1 MGHFISPTSELIS
14 MALRDPQANFQ
25 ELLHYCREVLGG
37 GKRLASQR
45 ELAEAIDVAATM
57 AGRYI
62 AGGTDP
68 YQLRATTLQSIARAA
83 GLDVGTV
90 YIWLEQGRAAA
101 MAHQERLNRKP
112 LRFTALD
119 YVREAAALL
128 ERQQFEAPPQ
138 PQPDYEGLE
147 QALAERRGP
156 DGDARTSLFDTL
168 VDQVS
173 ASQVLERIVRRQ
185 SLSDEDWLKLQMLLG
200 VPAAE
205 LQHCYGFGQS
215 AARTEPQPA

>member
-1 MGHFISPTSELIS
+1 MHF
-14 MALRDPQANFQ
+14 RDPQANFQ
-25 ELLHYCREVLGG
+25 ELLHYCREVLGD

-45 ELAEAIDVAATM
+45 ELADAIGCAPTM
-57 AGRYI
+57 TGRYI

-68 YQLRATTLQSIARAA
+68 YQLRATTMQSIAATA
-83 GLDVGTV
+83 GLDVGTI

-128 ERQQFEAPPQ
+128 ERQQLETPKL

-156 DGDARTSLFDTL
+156 EGDARTSLFDTL

-173 ASQVLERIVRRQ
+173 AAQVLERIVRRQ
-185 SLSDEDWLKLQMLLG
+185 PLADEDWLKLQMLLG

-205 LQHCYGFGQS
+205 LQQCYGFGQS
-215 AARTEPQPA
+215 IARTEPLPA